1 MGLFDRI
8 RETTAEV
15 ATRARHVQI
24 VPEQLEALVPRLLEW
39 EVSAGA
45 VDPAQHEHG
54 SEADTLAYVVTL
66 DAVNFGSGW
75 FPHLKKRP
83 GCSGYFTVAGA
94 MKDHFAARGAW
105 NAEELTE
112 LTPDR
117 CATVFEQEA
126 PSESGENTEEPIAE
140 LMELF
145 AQALNDLGQLL
156 LSEYFGSFEALVE
169 SAKGSAEDLANR
181 LREMPFYRDESS
193 YEELEVPLY
202 KRAQLTA
209 SDLATAFEGK
219 SYGRFDDLHE
229 LTIFADNLVPHVLR
243 REGVLTYTEELA
255 ARIDREEALEAGSME
270 EVEIRA
276 VAVHAVERMTEAARA
291 QGHDVTSSRLDT
303 LLWQRGHRPDM
314 KEHPR
319 HRARSVYY

>member
-8 RETTAEV
+8 RETSAEV
-15 ATRARHVQI
+15 ARRARYVHI
-24 VPEQLEALVPRLLEW
+24 DEQGLEDFVPRLLDW
-39 EVSAGA
+39 GLSQAA
-45 VDPAQHEHG
+45 ADPAHHGHETP
-54 SEADTLAYVVTL
+54 ADTLAYVVSL

-75 FPHLKKRP
+75 FPHMKKRP
-83 GCSGYFTVAGA
+83 GCSGYYTVAGA
-94 MKDHFAARGAW
+94 MKDHFVENGAW
-105 NAEELTE
+105 TAAELVA
-112 LTPDR
+112 LTPER
-117 CATVFEQEA
+117 CATIFEQVA
-126 PSESGENTEEPIAE
+126 PGAGRTNEDEPIAE

-156 LSEYFGSFEALVE
+156 IDQYEGRFESLVE
-169 SAKGSAEDLANR
+169 SAEGSAELLTER
-181 LREMPFYRDESS
+181 LRAMPFYRDESH

-209 SDLATAFEGK
+209 SDLSQAFEGQG
-219 SYGRFDDLHE
+219 YGSFDDLDR

-243 REGVLTYTEELA
+243 REGVLRYDDDLA
-255 ARIDREEALEAGSME
+255 DRIDREQTLESGSME

-276 VAVHAVERMTEAARA
+276 VAVHAVERMTEAAQA
-291 QGHDVTSSRLDT
+291 KGHAVNSRRLDT

-314 KEHPR
+314 KRHPR